1 MKTKVEVFT
10 AAGIFDGWTQV
21 NISRSLEQAAGTFSL
36 TIEQNAAR
44 WLAKYPLQPE
54 TVCVVKVAG
63 IPVIHGVLEKLS
75 PRLAADSRT
84 LTVSGRDATRDM
96 IDCSAEIPKQELKNA
111 TIKQVAELLMKPYGI
126 AVDCPAPGKP
136 FEKIAINDG
145 ESAFDVI
152 EQHARQRG
160 LLVYT
165 NADKMLHI
173 RKAEPKDISVK
184 LVEGQNILSGDA
196 EHDSSQLYG
205 TYEVKT
211 QAKKGKHAIKVSAKG
226 AGKPERKL
234 IIRAEK
240 AEEDPQKR
248 ADWEAKTR
256 QAKSKR
262 ANITVR
268 GWQFATGKLWEPN
281 LLVTLNSPSLM
292 LKQSMLVAGVTL
304 KLDDGGEITTLA
316 LVDPD
321 IYAEEPAKSK

>member
-1 MKTKVEVFT
+1 MTSKVEIYT
-10 AAGIFDGWTQV
+10 DAGIFDGWTQV

-36 TIEQNAAR
+36 TIEQNKAR
-44 WLAKYPLQPE
+44 WLASYPLQPE
-54 TVCVVKVAG
+54 TQCVVKVAG
-63 IPVIHGVLEKLS
+63 VPVIVGVIEKLS

-111 TIKQVAELLMKPYGI
+111 TIKQVAEMLMKPYGI
-126 AVDCPAPGKP
+126 AVDCPNPGKP
-136 FEKIAINDG
+136 FDKIAINDG
-145 ESAFDVI
+145 ESAFNVI

-165 NADKMLHI
+165 NADKVLHI
-173 RKAEPKDISVK
+173 RKSAPEDVSFK
-184 LVEGQNILSGDA
+184 LREGDNILSADA

-211 QAKKGKHAIKVSAKG
+211 QAKGGKNAVKVSAKG
-226 AGKPERKL
+226 AGNPKRKL

-256 QAKSKR
+256 KAKSKR
-262 ANITVR
+262 ANVTLR
-268 GWQFATGKLWEPN
+268 GWQISPGKLWQPN
-281 LLVTLNSPSLM
+281 LLVMLDSPSLM
-292 LKQSMLVAGVTL
+292 LKQSMLVVGVTM

-321 IYAEEPAKSK
+321 VYAEAPA